1 MYVELQDFESNRR
14 PYLDGLARSAGF
26 RPFQE
31 LSAQTDI
38 SGVCCKWLEVA
49 GNDWNVC
56 KWLEIAG
63 NYWNGWKWLE
73 IA

>member
-38 SGVCCKWLEVA
+38 SGVCLRMKSIVR
-49 GNDWNVC
+49 NVSLS
-56 KWLEIAG
+56 KGSNLKKYISKYGIAKIG
-63 NYWNGWKWLE
+63 
-73 IA
+73 

>member
-38 SGVCCKWLEVA
+38 SGVCPRESLKPSSGFSSGKPSAASFSFFNPKV
-49 GNDWNVC
+49 
-56 KWLEIAG
+56 
-63 NYWNGWKWLE
+63 
-73 IA
+73 